1 MSKNDIKSTL
11 SETAKEIYDD
21 VAKPTL
27 KSVGNIIALPF
38 RAIDAAL
45 SPIKRWI
52 DTKNYNYEQTRQL
65 LGEKLKNVDETK
77 IVEPE
82 AYVAVPALQQLSY
95 SYDSEELRKMY
106 ANLLASSMVD
116 DTKYLV
122 HPSFVDIIKQLL
134 PIEAKTLNF
143 IQLHPVLPIVNI
155 RFDFKNGTFT
165 DYANDYCIDLIGLFS
180 NEKNQAASLKN
191 LQRLGLINIRYDQ
204 TAKPDSLYDKFQ
216 NDKLYTEC
224 IKNNQNNIYV
234 EIKLTKGLIELTD
247 FGINFCN
254 ICCSNNYETA

>member
-1 MSKNDIKSTL
+1 MSKKNIKSAL
-11 SETAKEIYDD
+11 GETAKEIYKD

-45 SPIKRWI
+45 SPIKKWI
-52 DTKNYNYEQTRQL
+52 DTKNNNYERTRQL
-65 LGEKLKNVDETK
+65 LGERLQSIDEHK

-82 AYVAVPALQQLSY
+82 PYVAVPALQQLSY
-95 SYDSEELRKMY
+95 SYDSEELRKLY
-106 ANLLASSMVD
+106 ANLLASSMID

-134 PIEAKTLNF
+134 PIEAHILNL
-143 IQLHPVLPIVNI
+143 IYQHPVFPIVNI
-155 RFDFKNGTFT
+155 RCDFKNGTFS
-165 DYANDYCIDLIGLFS
+165 DIANDYCLDLINLFPE
-180 NEKNQAASLKN
+180 EKQQAASLKN

-204 TAKPDSLYDKFQ
+204 TAKPDSLYDMFEKDSLFT
-216 NDKLYTEC
+216 DC
-224 IKNNQNNIYV
+224 VKNNQKNSFV
-234 EIKLTKGLIELTD
+234 EIKLVKGLIELTD

-254 ICCSNNYETA
+254 ICCRND